1 MNSKLVLKDESYA
14 IRGAVFEVYKEK
26 GCGFAECV
34 YQECLEIELELRGIP
49 YVRQPA
55 LGLSYKGRELKSSFT
70 PDLVC
75 FGLVVIELKAV
86 VELTDGHRAQL
97 QNYLRSIGFE
107 LGLLV
112 NLGHFPGVELE
123 RYVMKDGRF
132 AREST
137 RLADSEKFGI

>member
-1 MNSKLVLKDESYA
+1 MNSKLVLKDESFA
-14 IRGAVFEVYKEK
+14 IRRAAFEVYKEK

-34 YQECLEIELELRGIP
+34 YQECLEIEFGLRGIS

-75 FGLVVIELKAV
+75 FGLVVVELKAV
-86 VELTDGHRAQL
+86 AELTDAHRAQL
-97 QNYLRSIGFE
+97 QNYLRSSRFE

-112 NLGHFPGVELE
+112 NFGHYPGVELE
-123 RYVMKDGRF
+123 RYVMKEGRF

-137 RLADSEKFGI
+137 RSSESETFGI